1 MLSFLAYLAL
11 AFVGFQQAPP
21 PPPPKPEQTAPPP
34 VEQTAPPKPEQT
46 APPKPEQ
53 TAPPKPEQTAPPK
66 PEQTAPPP
74 PVEQTAPPKPEQ
86 TAAPKPAEQPA
97 AARPV
102 SAARRLAEP
111 EKPGPIVL
119 PMELVSGRP
128 VIRLMVNGKGPYAFL
143 VSTGAQTT
151 MIDQKLA
158 VELALKPPVPEKDKP
173 NAGSNG
179 NGSGAPAA
187 KENANGNPKENAKE
201 NKEAKDKDKKAV
213 PLLELDLEAGTTKLA
228 KVPVLA
234 TDITAF
240 VAEAGLAGRSRGVLS
255 LSAWKDHLVTISF
268 PPKFKVTIEPGT
280 LPEPNAEDVFPLDPE
295 TGELRLSVK
304 VADQSIACRVEPLAP
319 GGLQMPEEYLKR
331 LLLDGPPIELGTTTV
346 ANQSVTIREARL
358 AYSAMLASFELVNP
372 VVRFVGAGDSATAG
386 SQALVGLSISYDL
399 ANNRAR
405 IVRLPPPEKK

>member
-1 MLSFLAYLAL
+1 MLPFLAYLAFAL
-11 AFVGFQQAPP
+11 VGFQQTA

-34 VEQTAPPKPEQT
+34 VEQTAPPKP
-46 APPKPEQ
+46 
-53 TAPPKPEQTAPPK
+53 
-66 PEQTAPPP
+66 
-74 PVEQTAPPKPEQ
+74 VEQTAPPKPTEQ
-86 TAAPKPAEQPA
+86 TAAPKPAEQTA
-97 AARPV
+97 SKPV

-158 VELALKPPVPEKDKP
+158 AELLLKPPVPEKDKP
-173 NAGSNG
+173 NAGTGANG
-179 NGSGAPAA
+179 NVSPNG
-187 KENANGNPKENAKE
+187 NANGNPKENKEAKE
-201 NKEAKDKDKKAV
+201 NKDKKAV
-213 PLLELDLEAGTTKLA
+213 PMLELDLEAGTTKLA

-234 TDITAF
+234 TDITSF

-280 LPEPNAEDVFPLDPE
+280 LPEPNGEDVFPLDPE
-295 TGELRLSVK
+295 TGELRLTVK

-319 GGLQMPEEYLKR
+319 GGLQMPDEYLKR
-331 LLLDGPPIELGTTTV
+331 LLLDGTPIELGTTTV
-346 ANQSVTIREARL
+346 GNQSLTIREARL
-358 AYSAMLASFELVNP
+358 AYSAMLANFELVNP

-399 ANNRAR
+399 GNNRAR

>member
-11 AFVGFQQAPP
+11 GLVGFQQAPP
-21 PPPPKPEQTAPPP
+21 PPPPAKPEQTAPPP

-53 TAPPKPEQTAPPK
+53 TAPPKPEQTA
-66 PEQTAPPP
+66 
-74 PVEQTAPPKPEQ
+74 
-86 TAAPKPAEQPA
+86 APKPAEQPA
-97 AARPV
+97 AKPV

-179 NGSGAPAA
+179 NGTGTPSA
-187 KENANGNPKENAKE
+187 KENANGNGKENAKE
-201 NKEAKDKDKKAV
+201 NKEAKDNKDKKPV

-280 LPEPNAEDVFPLDPE
+280 LPEPNGEDVFPLDPE
-295 TGELRLSVK
+295 PGELRLSVK

-405 IVRLPPPEKK
+405 IVRLPPAEKK

>member
-1 MLSFLAYLAL
+1 MLPFLAYLAFL
-11 AFVGFQQAPP
+11 LVGFQQAA

-34 VEQTAPPKPEQT
+34 VEQTAPPKP
-46 APPKPEQ
+46 A
-53 TAPPKPEQTAPPK
+53 
-66 PEQTAPPP
+66 
-74 PVEQTAPPKPEQ
+74 EQ
-86 TAAPKPAEQPA
+86 TAAPK
-97 AARPV
+97 PV

-158 VELALKPPVPEKDKP
+158 AELLLKPPVPEKDKP
-173 NAGSNG
+173 NAGTG
-179 NGSGAPAA
+179 
-187 KENANGNPKENAKE
+187 ANGNVSPNGNANPNGNTKE
-201 NKEAKDKDKKAV
+201 NKEARENKDKKAV
-213 PLLELDLEAGTTKLA
+213 PMLELDLEAGTTKLA

-280 LPEPNAEDVFPLDPE
+280 LPEPNGEDVFPLDPE
-295 TGELRLSVK
+295 TGELRLMVK

-319 GGLQMPEEYLKR
+319 GGLQLPEEYLKR
-331 LLLDGPPIELGTTTV
+331 LLLDGAPIELGTTTLG
-346 ANQSVTIREARL
+346 NQSLTIREARL
-358 AYSAMLASFELVNP
+358 AYSAMLANFELINP
-372 VVRFVGAGDSATAG
+372 VVRFVGAGDSASAG
-386 SQALVGLSISYDL
+386 SQALVGLEIAYDL
-399 ANNRAR
+399 GNNRAR
-405 IVRLPPPEKK
+405 IIRLPPPEKK

>member
-11 AFVGFQQAPP
+11 ALVGFQQAPP

-46 APPKPEQ
+46 APPKP
-53 TAPPKPEQTAPPK
+53 
-66 PEQTAPPP
+66 
-74 PVEQTAPPKPEQ
+74 EQTAPPKPEQ

-179 NGSGAPAA
+179 NGNGTPTTA
-187 KENANGNPKENAKE
+187 KENANGNVKENAKE
-201 NKEAKDKDKKAV
+201 NKEAKDNKDKKAV

-280 LPEPNAEDVFPLDPE
+280 LPEPNGEDVFPLDPE
-295 TGELRLSVK
+295 TGELRLAVK

-331 LLLDGPPIELGTTTV
+331 LLLDGAPIELGTTTV
-346 ANQSVTIREARL
+346 GNQSVTIREARL

-372 VVRFVGAGDSATAG
+372 VVRFVGNGDSATAG

-399 ANNRAR
+399 GNNRAR
-405 IVRLPPPEKK
+405 IVRLPPLEKK

>member
-1 MLSFLAYLAL
+1 
-11 AFVGFQQAPP
+11 
-21 PPPPKPEQTAPPP
+21 
-34 VEQTAPPKPEQT
+34 
-46 APPKPEQ
+46 
-53 TAPPKPEQTAPPK
+53 
-66 PEQTAPPP
+66 
-74 PVEQTAPPKPEQ
+74 
-86 TAAPKPAEQPA
+86 
-97 AARPV
+97 
-102 SAARRLAEP
+102 
-111 EKPGPIVL
+111 
-119 PMELVSGRP
+119 
-128 VIRLMVNGKGPYAFL
+128 
-143 VSTGAQTT
+143 

-179 NGSGAPAA
+179 NGNGNVTPNP
-187 KENANGNPKENAKE
+187 KETANGNAKETAKE
-201 NKEAKDKDKKAV
+201 NKEAKDNKDKKPV

-268 PPKFKVTIEPGT
+268 PPKFKMTIEPGT
-280 LPEPNAEDVFPLDPE
+280 LPEPNGEDVFPLDPE
-295 TGELRLSVK
+295 TGELRLTVK

-399 ANNRAR
+399 GNNRAR